1 MKVTEI
7 YIKVD
12 DIYRYLHPQVSMKV
26 DDIYRYGTH
35 LQIHMMIST
44 GIYTPYRHDLSDF
57 HVGTGI
63 YESR

>member
-44 GIYTPYRHDLSDF
+44 GIYMSVWGGYS
-57 HVGTGI
+57 
-63 YESR
+63 S